1 MLSITTRRLSP
12 ALGHGRGLHEH
23 YRCRKRDPDE
33 CLSRGPH
40 KADGACGSVQKENAR
55 PWPHPVLYQPYL
67 RLQRLSTS
75 ESGACASASHVSRV
89 RSGVTRFPVACKFLR
104 STMSIFSRMIL
115 GVFTWLLSSQQ
126 HGRYQAHLHAQ
137 RPRRELQARYMVR
150 HATAGAASLTDGEQG
165 VVAQPSCGHRHARDC
180 IRAQGNTVSIA
191 AVPAA
196 AIPPQHAEP

>member
-1 MLSITTRRLSP
+1 MCREDLACRASPRTRGGTRVLSITTRRLSP

-115 GVFTWLLSSQQ
+115 GFSLGCLLRNSTGGTKLICTPSGHVVSCKRTTWYDTPLRARLHSPMENRVLSPSQAVAT
-126 HGRYQAHLHAQ
+126 GTL
-137 RPRRELQARYMVR
+137 
-150 HATAGAASLTDGEQG
+150 ATA
-165 VVAQPSCGHRHARDC
+165 
-180 IRAQGNTVSIA
+180 
-191 AVPAA
+191 
-196 AIPPQHAEP
+196 